1 MKPGRNRPSDFNRVL
16 WMIITILIAALSGGY
31 LIVSAKRDNL
41 KGGSVSPVTMGIDS
55 QEKLLSEYVPATITN
70 MNYLFRQ
77 RVTCESNDMRRN
89 WCRVDTRGGVRL
101 YKQKSDSPCIQGR
114 TWNVT
119 RDGIWVDRGCR
130 AEFEVGGYGG
140 GGGDY
145 GGRTISCDSDDMRR
159 HWCRVDTRGGVRLS
173 RQKSD
178 SPCIRGRTWGYNR
191 DGIWVDRGCRAEF
204 QVGRY

>member
-1 MKPGRNRPSDFNRVL
+1 MS
-16 WMIITILIAALSGGY
+16 ITLLIAALSGGY
-31 LIVSAKRDNL
+31 LIVSAKQGNL
-41 KGGSVSPVTMGIDS
+41 KSASLGTVTMEIDS
-55 QEKLLSEYVPATITN
+55 QDNPLAKYIPVTITN
-70 MNYLFRQ
+70 VNYFFQ
-77 RVTCESNDMRRN
+77 ERVSCDSDDMRRH

-114 TWNVT
+114 SWGYN

-130 AEFEVGGYGG
+130 AEFEVGREGG
-140 GGGDY
+140 GGGS
-145 GGRTISCDSDDMRR
+145 GGQTVSCDSDDMRR
-159 HWCRVDTRGGVRLS
+159 HWCRVDTRGGVRLL

-178 SPCIRGRTWGYNR
+178 SPCVRGSTWGYNR